1 MKRILL
7 AGILLSGL
15 VLAQTPPS
23 ASLLLEEGQR
33 ELSLM
38 WTSSYQHKT
47 QVDEPSGQFDYD
59 CSGFVDYALKKVAPA
74 AYKELPISKASAK
87 RPLAQDFYNFF
98 SSLTGSSLTGSSLT
112 GSRLTGKTAH
122 WEPIGKATDLKPG
135 DLVSW
140 LRPPDNDS
148 NNTGH
153 VMLVRARAAL
163 NPRDPQEV
171 LVEVLDSTTSPHAQ
185 DSRAQ
190 GQSGRGLGIGTI
202 GILTDAAGQALAYH
216 WRGGLSRKEEAT
228 PIAFGRLLER

>member
-1 MKRILL
+1 MKGVLL

-15 VLAQTPPS
+15 TLAQTPPS
-23 ASLLLEEGQR
+23 PSPLLEEGQR
-33 ELSLM
+33 ELGLM
-38 WTSSYQHKT
+38 QTSSYQHKT
-47 QVDEPSGQFDYD
+47 EVDESAGQFDYD

-98 SSLTGSSLTGSSLT
+98 SSLTGSSLTGKS
-112 GSRLTGKTAH
+112 AH
-122 WEPIGKATDLKPG
+122 WEAIGKATDLKPG

-148 NNTGH
+148 SNTGH
-153 VMLVRARAAL
+153 VMLVRAPAQL
-163 NPRDPQEV
+163 NPQNPQEV

-185 DSRAQ
+185 DSRAV
-190 GQSGRGLGIGTI
+190 GQNGLGSGTI
-202 GILTDAAGQALAYH
+202 GILTDSVGSALAYH